1 MAAVFNQHSRIAM
14 KLIRQVLM
22 FSLALFLTYEASAQG
37 GKTRKADEAYN
48 NFLYT
53 DAIELYKKAL
63 TKIDNKAQKAEV
75 LFRIAESYRRI
86 NDLKNAEGFYAKA
99 VKAKYPD
106 PKAQLYLADCKK
118 AQEKYTEAITEYQA
132 YKQLVASDPR
142 GEEGVKSCEIAQKWK
157 DNPTRHAVV
166 ILPFNTKASE
176 FSPMLADKKG
186 SKLWFT
192 TSRDGT
198 AGNDKDE
205 TTGQAFSDIFE
216 VSKDKKGSWSSPT
229 AVDQNINSRD
239 NEGSACFNKKKSMVV
254 FTRCPQEK
262 KKYLGCELWY
272 SDKKGTG
279 WGPAVKIPDLVPA
292 DSFTV
297 GHPSMSPDET
307 FLVFASDMPGGLGG
321 KDLWKVSYDSKGKK
335 WGKPSNLGYTINT
348 PGDDMFP
355 FIAEDGTLFFA
366 SNGHVGMGGLD
377 IFRCEKSGDTWGTP
391 NNLKFPIN
399 SAGDDF
405 GVYSDP
411 KGEHGYL
418 TSSRSGGKGADDIYS
433 FDVPPINYT
442 LAGIA
447 YDAESKQPIP
457 GATIKLIGT
466 NGSSVEAKTDGSG
479 AFRFDFTPEGK
490 RYIEQNVSYTVS
502 GSMEKFLSD
511 KLDITTVGIEVATD
525 FSKDLFLKPIKKD
538 PIRLPDILYD
548 LNKWDLKPQYQDSLQ
563 GLVKTLNDNTNLVI
577 ELGSHTDTRGDKKSN
592 DVLSQNRAQ
601 SVVDF
606 LISKGIAGDRLA
618 AKGYGENRPLIS
630 DAEINKAATDEE
642 KEALHQKNR
651 RTEFKILRENYVPKE
666 DPNSKLKPKVEMVEE
681 EE

>member
-1 MAAVFNQHSRIAM
+1 M

-22 FSLALFLTYEASAQG
+22 FGLALLLSFEASAQG

-75 LFRIAESYRRI
+75 LFRIAESYRKI

-132 YKQLVASDPR
+132 YKQLVPSDPR
-142 GEEGVKSCEIAQKWK
+142 GEDGVKSCEIAQKWK

-166 ILPFNTKASE
+166 VLPFNTKASE
-176 FSPMLADKKG
+176 FSPMQADKKG
-186 SKLWFT
+186 TKLWFT

-198 AGNDKDE
+198 AGNEKDE

-216 VSKDKKGSWSSPT
+216 VSKDKKGAWSSPT
-229 AVDQNINSRD
+229 PVDQNINSRD

-272 SDKKGTG
+272 SEKKGNG
-279 WGPAVKIPDLVPA
+279 WGQATKIPDLVPA

-297 GHPSMSPDET
+297 GHPAMSPDET

-335 WGKPSNLGYTINT
+335 WGKPTNLGYSINT
-348 PGDDMFP
+348 PGDDMFA
-355 FIAEDGTLFFA
+355 FLAEDGSLFFA
-366 SNGHVGMGGLD
+366 SNGHLGMGGLD

-391 NNLKFPIN
+391 TNLKFPIN

-405 GVYSDP
+405 GIYSDA
-411 KGEHGYL
+411 KAEHGYL
-418 TSSRSGGKGADDIYS
+418 TSSRTGGKGADDIYS
-433 FDVPPINYT
+433 FDVPPVNFS

-447 YDAESKQPIP
+447 YDADSKQPIP
-457 GATIKLIGT
+457 GATIKLIGS
-466 NGSSVEAKTDGSG
+466 NGSSVEGKSDGSG

-502 GSMEKFLSD
+502 GTMDKFFSD
-511 KLDITTVGIEVATD
+511 KADFTTVGIEVATD
-525 FSKDLFLKPIKKD
+525 FSKDLFLKPIKKE

-563 GLVKTLNDNTNLVI
+563 GLVKTLNDNSNLVI

-606 LISKGIAGDRLA
+606 LISKGIAGDRLV

-630 DAEINKAATDEE
+630 DADIAKASTDEE
-642 KEALHQKNR
+642 KESLHQKNR
-651 RTEFKILRENYVPKE
+651 RTEFKILRTDYVPKE

>member
-1 MAAVFNQHSRIAM
+1 
-14 KLIRQVLM
+14 M

-411 KGEHGYL
+411 KAEHGYL

-630 DAEINKAATDEE
+630 DAEINKAATDQE

>member
-1 MAAVFNQHSRIAM
+1 
-14 KLIRQVLM
+14 M

-411 KGEHGYL
+411 KAEHGYL

>member
-411 KGEHGYL
+411 KAEHGYL

-630 DAEINKAATDEE
+630 DAEINKAATDQE